1 MLKIIF
7 SAIFFVAF
15 TFSNFV
21 AAADKPKVAVMDL
34 GEFRGAYTSEL
45 GTENAGTMVVD
56 YIIKA
61 LKLQVKITCQI
72 RASRKRR
79 REYFEEQLNAKNLQK
94 AGIISPSR
102 AREIAKILGIDY
114 LIYGNVNNVGGNS
127 SIFEI
132 VPYGGGNFHKVKVR
146 LIIRIMDIKNE
157 GRIVA
162 AAKGEGISNSSEV
175 KVGKDTIF
183 VKIGTAKIPQVS
195 VHNALQKAASDSTHK
210 LLESFFGK

>member
-61 LKLQVKITCQI
+61 LKNDGRFAVMD
-72 RASRKRR
+72 